1 MFTAKTFYGNPRAVE
16 TGPRMDV
23 DTPSRN
29 EVLVFPDADVSD
41 PEVEESSDV
50 ETIIEPES
58 EQFSDSSDQAKR
70 KLVNHQY
77 FR

>member
-1 MFTAKTFYGNPRAVE
+1 MFTAKTFYGNPRTVE

-29 EVLVFPDADVSD
+29 EVLAFPDADVSD

-50 ETIIEPES
+50 ETIIEPE
-58 EQFSDSSDQAKR
+58 
-70 KLVNHQY
+70 
-77 FR
+77 

>member
-1 MFTAKTFYGNPRAVE
+1 MFTAKTFYGNPRTVE

-41 PEVEESSDV
+41 PEVKESSDV
-50 ETIIEPES
+50 EAIIGPES
-58 EQFSDSSDQAKR
+58 
-70 KLVNHQY
+70 
-77 FR
+77 